1 MECRVLLAI
10 VSSWTALGVS
20 ANKGGR
26 LLNPVS
32 NTCKWK
38 MPLKSY
44 IENWKNRNK
53 QPQLGAILKTMSQF
67 GQNSRQIIMEN

>member
-1 MECRVLLAI
+1 MNKEKAKKHHRNWMEWRVLLAI

-20 ANKGGR
+20 ANKGGS

-44 IENWKNRNK
+44 IENWKTEKSTCNYV
-53 QPQLGAILKTMSQF
+53 LF
-67 GQNSRQIIMEN
+67 